1 MVEGCGD
8 HGCEYMTGGV
18 AVVIG
23 PTGRNFAAGMSGG
36 VAYVYDPA
44 DNFRSRCNQQMVEV
58 EGLPRS
64 SHASDDGSDDVTTVL
79 EMLRSHVRFTGSTLA
94 AGLLA
99 DWEAV
104 RDRFVKV
111 IPKDY
116 KRVLLAEA
124 RARAESREP
133 AFNELVGAVVNG

>member
-1 MVEGCGD
+1 M
-8 HGCEYMTGGV
+8 
-18 AVVIG
+18 
-23 PTGRNFAAGMSGG
+23 
-36 VAYVYDPA
+36 
-44 DNFRSRCNQQMVEV
+44 
-58 EGLPRS
+58 
-64 SHASDDGSDDVTTVL
+64 
-79 EMLRSHVRFTGSTLA
+79 RFTGSTVA

-99 DWEAV
+99 DWESV
-104 RDRFVKV
+104 KDRFVKV

>member
-1 MVEGCGD
+1 
-8 HGCEYMTGGV
+8 
-18 AVVIG
+18 
-23 PTGRNFAAGMSGG
+23 
-36 VAYVYDPA
+36 
-44 DNFRSRCNQQMVEV
+44 
-58 EGLPRS
+58 
-64 SHASDDGSDDVTTVL
+64 
-79 EMLRSHVRFTGSTLA
+79 MLRSHVRFTGSTLA

-104 RDRFVKV
+104 KGRFVKV